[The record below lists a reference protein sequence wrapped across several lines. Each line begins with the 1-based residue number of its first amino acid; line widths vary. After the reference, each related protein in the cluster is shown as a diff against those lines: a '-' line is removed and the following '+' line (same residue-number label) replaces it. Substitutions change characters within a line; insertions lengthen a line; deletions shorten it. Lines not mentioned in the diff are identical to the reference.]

1 MKCPYCGDET
11 KQRDWGE
18 IKPKGTAVKL
28 PAPVLYRCGNCA
40 FLYTVPPLVDHDEQD
55 ARHE

>member
-18 IKPKGTAVKL
+18 VKRKQTAVKL
-28 PAPVLYRCGNCA
+28 PPVILYRCENCA
-40 FLYTVPPLVDHDEQD
+40 FVYTMPPLGGGDEPEECD
-55 ARHE
+55 K